1 MIKLSNHNKK
11 NRLPWKLENNV
22 LILLSNWITKM
33 PTVKMIYNINID
45 IYSRDH
51 PPPHFHA
58 KFAEYEELIVI
69 ETLETYAGKIPKVQ
83 RRKVTNWV
91 ADNKQF
97 LLEIFNKLN
106 PRP

>member
-1 MIKLSNHNKK
+1 
-11 NRLPWKLENNV
+11 
-22 LILLSNWITKM
+22 M
-33 PTVKMIYNINID
+33 PTVKTIDNIKID

-58 KFAEYEELIVI
+58 KFSEFEELIVI
-69 ETLETYAGKIPKVQ
+69 ETLDTYAGKMPKVQ
-83 RRKVTNWV
+83 RKKVTDW
-91 ADNKQF
+91 AAYNKQF

>member
-1 MIKLSNHNKK
+1 VPTIKT
-11 NRLPWKLENNV
+11 
-22 LILLSNWITKM
+22 ID
-33 PTVKMIYNINID
+33 NIRID

-51 PPPHFHA
+51 PPPHFHV

-69 ETLETYAGKIPKVQ
+69 ETLETYAGRMPKVQ
-83 RRKVTNWV
+83 RIKVTEWA
-91 ADNKQF
+91 ADNKTF